1 MARAPILER
10 IEPDADGPVLDPRRI
25 RKFYFLMAP
34 VLIPFLVGGAGI
46 AVVSLTESDEGT
58 VLGGILIGLGV
69 LLFIAYCVYETC
81 FIGIFPARC
90 YLKWLRQRID
100 RRSDPVVRSDDPDAF
115 FVQVIPR
122 EKWTVS
128 MGENATDVGLLRVDE
143 KRQELRYEG
152 DLERWVVPA
161 ERIRSFRLRS
171 FTPPN
176 GIAAL
181 NEHTVVMLIVELDD
195 REILETP
202 LAAHPMHVEF
212 WSPGKRR
219 RGAELLE
226 DLIGHLVDPER
237 WPAVDPDR
245 LWPLVP
251 PPAR

>member
-34 VLIPFLVGGAGI
+34 VLLPLIVGGAGI
-46 AVVSLTESDEGT
+46 AVVSLTESAEGT
-58 VLGGILIGLGV
+58 VFGGILIGLGV

-100 RRSDPVVRSDDPDAF
+100 RRSDPVVRADDPDAF

-128 MGENATDVGLLRVDE
+128 MGENAADVGLLRVDE
-143 KRQELRYEG
+143 KKQELRYEG
-152 DLERWVVPA
+152 DRERWVVPA
-161 ERIRSFRLRS
+161 ECIRSFRLRS
-171 FTPPN
+171 FTPP
-176 GIAAL
+176 GGLPAM

-202 LAAHPMHVEF
+202 LAAHPVHFEY

-219 RGAELLE
+219 RGAEVLE

-237 WPAVDPDR
+237 WPAVNPDR

-251 PPAR
+251 PPVR

>member
-34 VLIPFLVGGAGI
+34 VLLPLIVGGAGI
-46 AVVSLTESDEGT
+46 AVVSLIESAEGT

-100 RRSDPVVRSDDPDAF
+100 RRSDPVVRADDPDAF

-128 MGENATDVGLLRVDE
+128 MGENAADVGLLRVDE
-143 KRQELRYEG
+143 KKQELRYEG
-152 DLERWVVPA
+152 DRERWVVPA
-161 ERIRSFRLRS
+161 ECIRSFRLRS
-171 FTPPN
+171 FTPP
-176 GIAAL
+176 GGLPAM

-202 LAAHPMHVEF
+202 LAAHPVHFEY

-219 RGAELLE
+219 RGAEVLE

-237 WPAVDPDR
+237 WPAVNPDR

-251 PPAR
+251 PPVR

>member
-1 MARAPILER
+1 MPRAPILER

-34 VLIPFLVGGAGI
+34 VLLPLIVGGAGI

-58 VLGGILIGLGV
+58 VLGGTLIGLGV
-69 LLFIAYCVYETC
+69 LLFILYCIYETC

-100 RRSDPVVRSDDPDAF
+100 RRSEPVVRSDDPDAF

-128 MGENATDVGLLRVDE
+128 MGENAADVGLLRVDE

-161 ERIRSFRLRS
+161 ECIRSFRLRS

-202 LAAHPMHVEF
+202 LAAHPMHVEL

>member
-34 VLIPFLVGGAGI
+34 VLLPLIVGGAGI
-46 AVVSLTESDEGT
+46 AVVSLTESAEGT

-100 RRSDPVVRSDDPDAF
+100 RRSDPVVRADDPDAF

-128 MGENATDVGLLRVDE
+128 MGENAADVGLLRVDE
-143 KRQELRYEG
+143 KKQELRYEG
-152 DLERWVVPA
+152 DRERWVVPA
-161 ERIRSFRLRS
+161 ECIRSFRLRS
-171 FTPPN
+171 FTPP
-176 GIAAL
+176 GGLPAM

-202 LAAHPMHVEF
+202 LAAHPVHFEY

-219 RGAELLE
+219 RGAEVLE

-237 WPAVDPDR
+237 WPAVNPDR

-251 PPAR
+251 PPVR

>member
-25 RKFYFLMAP
+25 RKFYFLLAP
-34 VLIPFLVGGAGI
+34 VLLPLLVGGAGI
-46 AVVSLTESDEGT
+46 AVVSLAESADAT
-58 VLGGILIGLGV
+58 VLGGILIGFGV
-69 LLFIAYCVYETC
+69 LLFILYCIYETC

-100 RRSDPVVRSDDPDAF
+100 RRSEPVVRSDDPDAF

-128 MGENATDVGLLRVDE
+128 MGEHATDVGLLRVDE

-161 ERIRSFRLRS
+161 ECIRSFRLRS

-202 LAAHPMHVEF
+202 LAAHPLYVEF